1 MQKAYSYS
9 AKSSNGHLLE
19 GVVHAN
25 SAPLAAAQLKRGGF
39 TPLKLTLNPLQT
51 FKGWFN
57 PDMNAQELARLYTT
71 VGRRLQNG
79 KSMVEGL
86 EAAIE
91 YVQDARLRQGV
102 MQMRQGIIDG
112 QTEYQAMLGAGFP
125 KRDCMVIRSTSEA
138 GKTGESFIALGAE
151 LTRNETLRK
160 AIKGTF
166 RMPVIMSVFM
176 LFFVWAA
183 LMFIAPATLAFL
195 KQTGLKLNFSPI
207 LQAYFE
213 LVRLFHISS
222 ILSSVIYFGLAGL
235 AAYYLRSKHFKKQ
248 LDRFKVVRDLSVK
261 SDQARLWR
269 SFSML
274 YDAAVPAREAAQ
286 VVGASAARE
295 DSEKAFRRMAQL
307 VEAGRSIE
315 DAAMVSGFPR
325 FISGGVA
332 SAASAGNMVEGLNDM
347 CVNLEEDVT
356 MLTAV
361 LQENAKIFSVVGMG
375 IGILIVFMFTYYP
388 MIASVMS
395 NV

>member
-1 MQKAYSYS
+1 MQKAYKYT
-9 AKSSNGHLLE
+9 AKSSEGHLLE
-19 GVVHAN
+19 GIVHAE

-39 TPLKLTLNPLQT
+39 TPVKMSLHPLQT
-51 FKGWFN
+51 VKGWFN
-57 PDMNAQELARLYTT
+57 PNMHAQELARLYTT

-79 KSMVEGL
+79 KSMVDGL

-91 YVQDARLRQGV
+91 YIQDARLRQGV

-112 QTEYQAMLGAGFP
+112 QTEYQAMLSAGFP
-125 KRDCMVIRSTSEA
+125 RRDCMVIRSTSEA

-176 LFFVWAA
+176 VVFVWAA

-213 LVRLFHISS
+213 LVRVFHLSSAVSS
-222 ILSSVIYFGLAGL
+222 IIYFGAAG
-235 AAYYLRSKHFKKQ
+235 AVAYYLRTAHFKKQ
-248 LDRFKVVRDLSVK
+248 LDRFKTVKDLSVK

-269 SFSML
+269 SFAML

-295 DSEKAFRRMAQL
+295 DSGRAFRRMAQL
-307 VEAGRSIE
+307 VEAGRSLE
-315 DAAMVSGFPR
+315 DAAVVSGFPR
-325 FISGGVA
+325 FIAGGVA

-375 IGILIVFMFTYYP
+375 LGILVVFLFTYYP
-388 MIASVMS
+388 MIASVMA

>member
-1 MQKAYSYS
+1 MQKAYKYT
-9 AKSSNGHLLE
+9 AKSSSGHLLE
-19 GVVHAN
+19 GIVHAN

-39 TPLKLTLNPLQT
+39 SPLKLALHPLQT
-51 FKGWFN
+51 LKGWFS
-57 PDMNAQELARLYTT
+57 PGMNAQELSRLYTT

-91 YVQDARLRQGV
+91 YIQDARLRQGV
-102 MQMRQGIIDG
+102 MQMRQGILDG

-125 KRDCMVIRSTSEA
+125 RRDCMVIRSTAEA

-151 LTRNETLRK
+151 LTRNESLRK

-166 RMPVIMSVFM
+166 RMPAIMSIFM
-176 LFFVWAA
+176 VCFVWAA

-213 LVRLFHISS
+213 LVRIFHISAT
-222 ILSSVIYFGLAGL
+222 LSSVIYFGAVG
-235 AAYYLRSKHFKKQ
+235 AVIYWLRSKHFKRQ
-248 LDRFKVVRDLSVK
+248 LDRFKTLRDLNTK
-261 SDQARLWR
+261 ADQSRLWR
-269 SFSML
+269 SFAML

-286 VVGASAARE
+286 VVGASANRE
-295 DSEKAFRRMAQL
+295 DSERAFRRMAQL

-315 DAAMVSGFPR
+315 DAAMVAGFPR

-347 CVNLEEDVT
+347 CTNLEEDVT

-375 IGILIVFMFTYYP
+375 LGILVVFMFTYYP
-388 MIASVMS
+388 MIASVMA